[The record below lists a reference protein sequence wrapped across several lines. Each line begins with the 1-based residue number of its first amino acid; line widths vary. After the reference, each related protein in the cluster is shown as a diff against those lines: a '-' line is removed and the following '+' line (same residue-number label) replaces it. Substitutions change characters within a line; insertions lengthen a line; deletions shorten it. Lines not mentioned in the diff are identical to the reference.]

1 VSTEEEQN
9 PERIDGKLPQL
20 SDVIPDE
27 VFEKIKKKMKESLST
42 K

>member
-1 VSTEEEQN
+1 VSEEEDQN
-9 PERIDGKLPQL
+9 PERIEGQLPQL

-27 VFEKIKKKMKESLST
+27 VYKKIKKKIQDSL

>member
-1 VSTEEEQN
+1 VSEEEDQN
-9 PERIDGKLPQL
+9 QEHIEGQLPQL

-27 VFEKIKKKMKESLST
+27 VYKKIKKKIQDSL

>member
-1 VSTEEEQN
+1 VSEEEDQN
-9 PERIDGKLPQL
+9 QERIEGQLPQL

-27 VFEKIKKKMKESLST
+27 VYKKIKKKIQDSL

>member
-1 VSTEEEQN
+1 MSEEEDQN
-9 PERIDGKLPQL
+9 PERIEGQLPQL

-27 VFEKIKKKMKESLST
+27 VYKKIKKKIQDSL

>member
-1 VSTEEEQN
+1 VSEEEDQN
-9 PERIDGKLPQL
+9 PERIEGQLPQL

-27 VFEKIKKKMKESLST
+27 VYKKIRKKIQDSL